1 MLSFGSWFQN
11 NIPLFVTLYLLGV
24 IMFFLRFLGSL
35 MWLQYLKST
44 ARELSEDLQIRVF
57 QLSRQ
62 IGLHRI
68 TEVRES
74 VKAIVPAVVGYIKPV
89 ILVPAAIIG
98 NMTPES
104 LEAILLHELAHI
116 RYRDWLVNIVQT
128 ILEALFFYHPA
139 FWWMSSVLRQERE
152 NRCDDLAA
160 GSCKSP
166 EEYASVL
173 VEVSE
178 WNLGT
183 LQSAASLFSKN
194 KNQLLNRIT
203 RIIKLNEMKTNGL
216 SKMIAI
222 LFIAISFTA
231 LAFTSRN
238 IPEMPMV
245 NKNSHENVLLLNQDT
260 LSQELNQTD
269 QETINL
275 SEATGS
281 ESKSIIVQDDDDM
294 MEMAIRKALVD
305 GKQAWNDFRKSHPGL
320 DTTTYLKEMD
330 LTGFDLQGYNLKN
343 MNLKEANLTNVNF
356 TGADLSGANIKEAL
370 VISTVF
376 ENADCSKANM
386 KELEFLNN
394 NLRGCKLN
402 GTILKE
408 ADLTGVDL
416 SKADLSGA
424 NLSEATMVNANLEG
438 AVYDKYT
445 LFPPGFNPGSH
456 GAVKK

>member
-1 MLSFGSWFQN
+1 
-11 NIPLFVTLYLLGV
+11 
-24 IMFFLRFLGSL
+24 
-35 MWLQYLKST
+35 MWLQYLKAT

-74 VKAIVPAVVGYIKPV
+74 VKAIVPAVAGYIKPV
-89 ILVPAAIIG
+89 ILVPAVLIG
-98 NMTPES
+98 NMAPES
-104 LEAILLHELAHI
+104 MEAILLHELAHI
-116 RYRDWLVNIVQT
+116 RYRDNLVNILQT

-139 FWWMSSVLRQERE
+139 FWWMSSVLRHERE

-160 GSCKSP
+160 RSCKSP

-173 VEVSE
+173 LEVSK

-183 LQSAASLFSKN
+183 LQPAASLFSKN

-203 RIIKLNEMKTNGL
+203 RIIKLNEMKTNAL

-245 NKNSHENVLLLNQDT
+245 NKNSHENAILFSKDPP
-260 LSQELNQTD
+260 SRELNQTD
-269 QETINL
+269 QEAINL
-275 SEATGS
+275 TEAT
-281 ESKSIIVQDDDDM
+281 EPEFKSTIVQDKDDM

-305 GKQAWNDFRKSHPGL
+305 GKQVWDNFRKSHPGL
-320 DTTTYLKEMD
+320 DTTAYLKEMD
-330 LTGFDLQGYNLKN
+330 MTGLDFQGYNLKN
-343 MNLKEANLTNVNF
+343 MNLKETNLTNVNF
-356 TGADLSGANIKEAL
+356 TGANLSGANMKEAL
-370 VISTVF
+370 VFGTVF

-386 KELEFLNN
+386 KELEFRNN
-394 NLRGCKLN
+394 NLRGCKLCCTN
-402 GTILKE
+402 LKE

-416 SKADLSGA
+416 SKTDLRGA
-424 NLSEATMVNANLEG
+424 NLNEATLENVNLEG

-445 LFPPGFNPGSH
+445 LFPPGFNPESH